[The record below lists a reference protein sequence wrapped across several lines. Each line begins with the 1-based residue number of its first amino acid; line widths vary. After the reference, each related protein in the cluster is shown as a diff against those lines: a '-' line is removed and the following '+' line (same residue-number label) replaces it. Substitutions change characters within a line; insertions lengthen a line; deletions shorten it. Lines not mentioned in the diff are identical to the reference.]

1 MSIITISRE
10 MGSGGRPLA
19 QQLAEKLGYNLV
31 NSTKIKELAA
41 SYGLSDEAMRQ
52 SDEKAPVFIEELDRQ
67 SELNMNRIQL
77 IVLEQALKGNVILYG
92 RGGQDLLASVEGIL
106 RVRVIAPFEERVENW
121 AEREWI
127 DPERARSLV
136 RKSDLQRDN
145 FIRYYFDRDRNN
157 PLSYDITVNTSRF
170 PIEAA
175 VEMIEKAA
183 TASWLKEST
192 EKRKNRLRDLII
204 LKKIQIMRL
213 ADERILDIWY
223 DIEVENGHVTLSG
236 PVYSEVG
243 HQAALE
249 GISEIE
255 GVNSVN
261 DDLKVVD
268 Y

>member
-1 MSIITISRE
+1 MAIITISRE
-10 MGSGGRPLA
+10 MGSGGIPLA
-19 QQLAEKLGYNLV
+19 QQLAEKMSYNLV
-31 NSTKIKELAA
+31 NGTRIRELAA
-41 SYGLSDEAMRQ
+41 SYDLNEEAMRQ
-52 SDEKAPVFIEELDRQ
+52 SDEKAPIFIEELDRQ

-136 RKSDLQRDN
+136 RKSDQQRDN
-145 FIRYYFDRDRNN
+145 FIRYYFDRDGND
-157 PLSYDITVNTSRF
+157 PLSYDLTVNTSRF

-192 EKRKNRLRDLII
+192 EKRKARIRDLII
-204 LKKIQIMRL
+204 QKKIQVMRL

-223 DIEVENGHVTLSG
+223 DIEVEDGYVTLSG
-236 PVYSEVG
+236 PVYSDTG

-255 GVNSVN
+255 GVSGIN
-261 DDLKVVD
+261 DQLKVVD